1 MLIITGDCNQKKIRK
16 NLEST
21 LPPPHFYIGGHRL
34 PHLKKN
40 CSLGPDIIPEEIEF
54 YIESDEPV
62 SLKRQITYSIR
73 ENIFFSPVR
82 LKYFLMKYKKE
93 TLYVVALSVK
103 KEPIVRKTAT
113 ELLCEAKF
121 TLS

>member
-1 MLIITGDCNQKKIRK
+1 MTVIGNKIRK

-21 LPPPHFYIGGHRL
+21 LPPAPFLHRWSST
-34 PHLKKN
+34 PALKKN
-40 CSLGPDIIPEEIEF
+40 CFLGPDIIPEEIEF
-54 YIESDEPV
+54 YIESDRPV
-62 SLKRQITYSIR
+62 SLKRQITYSIK
-73 ENIFFSPVR
+73 ENILFSPVR

>member
-1 MLIITGDCNQKKIRK
+1 MTVIGNKIRK

-21 LPPPHFYIGGHRL
+21 LPPSFLHRWSST
-34 PHLKKN
+34 PALKKN

-54 YIESDEPV
+54 YIESDRPV
-62 SLKRQITYSIR
+62 SLKRQITYIR

-93 TLYVVALSVK
+93 TLYVVALSIK
-103 KEPIVRKTAT
+103 KEPIVRKTAA